1 MIAALARIA
10 PLDGNC
16 EHSEVE
22 LRGQLRARAG
32 KDRRINHLQIR
43 AGPAGFDIIA
53 FVTADNSLA
62 AHSILHGLVQELIV
76 DDPRLRLWR
85 VI

>member
-16 EHSEVE
+16 DYSERE
-22 LRGQLRARAG
+22 LRGRLWARAD
-32 KDRRINHLQIR
+32 KDRRINHLRIR

-62 AHSILHGLVQELIV
+62 AHSILHTLVRELLV
-76 DDPRLRLWR
+76 EDPRLRLWR
-85 VI
+85 VV

>member
-10 PLDGNC
+10 PLDGNRDYP
-16 EHSEVE
+16 EAE
-22 LRGQLRARAG
+22 LRSQLWTRAG
-32 KDRRINHLQIR
+32 KDERINHLRIR

-53 FVTADNSLA
+53 FVATDTPSA
-62 AHSILHGLVQELIV
+62 AHSILHDLVRNLIV

-85 VI
+85 VV